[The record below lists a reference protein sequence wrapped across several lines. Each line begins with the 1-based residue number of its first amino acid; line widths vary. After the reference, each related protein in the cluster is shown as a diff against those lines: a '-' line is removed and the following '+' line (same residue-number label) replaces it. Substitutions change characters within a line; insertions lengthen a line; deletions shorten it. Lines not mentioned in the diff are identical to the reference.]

1 MTVMA
6 TAKPKKVSAQ
16 PTSIK
21 GKSAM
26 NQLLDTMRDVI
37 DDGAR
42 GMTPKELAD
51 SERNFNSALDGAVAS
66 RKRRRETA

>member
-1 MTVMA
+1 MA
-6 TAKPKKVSAQ
+6 NAKRKKVSAA

-26 NQLLDTMRDVI
+26 DALLDTMRDI
-37 DDGAR
+37 IEDGAR
-42 GMTPKELAD
+42 EMTPRERQE
-51 SERNFNSALDGAVAS
+51 SEKNFSFALDRAVAS